1 MSAYKIYDKEITEI
15 DNNIVTVNQYFEQA
29 KEAYLKDGAYDMTFL
44 PVAEDA
50 AKIMRFPLVCNEYG
64 YKNNADKN
72 AYAYI
77 MQKTLEK
84 TFEQGNPA
92 HDSALIIAMSS
103 ESARD
108 DYNPNDEEYR
118 RVTYAAMSEHMRK
131 DKEWF
136 GKLTPAAQL
145 AAIGLELH
153 VISHGSTPSLQY
165 EEGLKLDFTD
175 TPEHTYSADLE
186 QAANMVLQQVYQRRE
201 YSGSFVDIK
210 PMGYSQ
216 LKWEV
221 KAAALEAQLKSH
233 SNRGTIP
240 SLPVFV
246 DLLKTAEKPAQQLKL
261 AELAKEPDFQES
273 MRYDGFRNEL
283 RQSFKDIAPCGEATQ
298 KLFYEVLYN
307 FDLRGI
313 NEPKLQLTDINFGTL
328 QAAVAECKAQR
339 IVDEV
344 NNWVDLNYKEIAK
357 LDKKLKTER
366 LSKQEKEFMEKQID
380 DLRKKNVITGIPDI
394 ELAAKYRPEF
404 LEQPAKMTPDLCA
417 EILNKYSGKL
427 SPQTQLEMMT
437 KVVEN
442 MLVNRNK
449 DEENYY
455 LMNNYIERAANL
467 NTSSQ
472 AMKKFCK
479 ALELVIVVTQEQYDK
494 DKSHINKS
502 LKAKADLREA
512 ERDKE
517 LFNSAYVKYTD
528 LLSIKHQIEVL
539 YSNNDYKCVEPN
551 KESVTAAWEEIK
563 NGKAAKLKFE
573 PKTGLGR
580 LMMNKNAKKI
590 EQEMQDIVT
599 KFNSYVEEFALSSEF
614 KYVKEVSD
622 VSNSKDG
629 TYLSALHQ
637 KEEKIAQ
644 LERKIIRN
652 NYDFTANEEKRV
664 AAFERFKIVDKFA
677 ALEQQFEERS
687 KEMQGRARTDL
698 AMQFGEQQFEE
709 RSKEMQGRARTDLA
723 IAGLVKEEEMA
734 QGIYKA
740 KIAELRQSI
749 KDGVKQDMTDRGVNE
764 KPSIDNPNEVGKP
777 MTAEGTKKI
786 RKNMKDLKQYKQLV
800 KE

>member
-1 MSAYKIYDKEITEI
+1 MVAYKIYDKEITEI
-15 DNNIVTVNQYFEQA
+15 DNNIITVNQYFEQA

-50 AKIMRFPLVCNEYG
+50 TKIMRFPLVCNEYG

-108 DYNPNDEEYR
+108 DYKPNDAEYR
-118 RVTYAAMSEHMRK
+118 RITYAAMCEHMRK

-136 GKLTPAAQL
+136 GKLEPAAQL
-145 AAIGLELH
+145 AAIGLEMH

-186 QAANMVLQQVYQRRE
+186 QAANIVLQQVYQRRE

-233 SNRGTIP
+233 SSRGKIP

-261 AELAKEPDFQES
+261 AELAKEPDFNES

-307 FDLRGI
+307 FDLRGFS
-313 NEPKLQLTDINFGTL
+313 EPKLQLTDINFGTL

-344 NNWVDLNYKEIAK
+344 NNRVDLNYKEIAK

-366 LSKQEKEFMEKQID
+366 LSKQEKEFIEKQAD

-394 ELAAKYRPEF
+394 ELVAKYRPEF

-417 EILNKYSGKL
+417 QIVNKYGDKL
-427 SPQTQLEMMT
+427 SAQTQLEMMT

-502 LKAKADLREA
+502 LIAKANLRES

-517 LFNSAYVKYTD
+517 LFEQARYKYMD
-528 LLSIKHQIEVL
+528 LLSIEHKIEEL
-539 YSNNDYKCVEPN
+539 CRDGDCKCVEPS
-551 KESVTAAWEEIK
+551 KESVAAVWEEIK
-563 NGKAAKLKFE
+563 SGKAAKLSFE

-590 EQEMQDIVT
+590 EKEMQEAIT
-599 KFNSYVEEFALSSEF
+599 KFNSCVEKFAPSSEF
-614 KYVKEVSD
+614 KYVKGVSED
-622 VSNSKDG
+622 E
-629 TYLSALHQ
+629 TYFNTLAQ
-637 KEEKIAQ
+637 KEEKIIQ
-644 LERKIIRN
+644 IKREIGN
-652 NYDFTANEEKRV
+652 NYYDYTSDEEKRV
-664 AAFERFKIVDKFA
+664 AAFEKYKIADKFA

-698 AMQFGEQQFEE
+698 AMQFGEQQFGE

-749 KDGVKQDMTDRGVNE
+749 KDGIKQDMTDRGVNE
-764 KPSIDNPNEVGKP
+764 KPSLDNPNEVGKP